1 MTCQTSVLAHNLQN
15 FGSITWIWVIY
26 AHFSSDIIWS
36 TRYLHT
42 SDLFLGASSNSW
54 RFWCLERLGGVFNSC
69 RGVCGTSGV
78 CIRGVST
85 YYLGWGASSSNS
97 TRNLG
102 PIFGTSCVSL
112 GLVGELGG
120 LQGISL
126 RWSSIWDLIWRLLR
140 NSSPLGSIWDL
151 SILGRSQVP
160 GFSRQRPLKSSCH
173 PGYYMVLFICE
184 KGKILSGL
192 VVVW

>member
-1 MTCQTSVLAHNLQN
+1 MPIFLQTLFDRLGTFIQATC
-15 FGSITWIWVIY
+15 F
-26 AHFSSDIIWS
+26 
-36 TRYLHT
+36 
-42 SDLFLGASSNSW
+42 
-54 RFWCLERLGGVFNSC
+54 LERQA
-69 RGVCGTSGV
+69 
-78 CIRGVST
+78 IRGVSGVSREVGGRLQLLLAVAFVELLACVSVVYLGT

-173 PGYYMVLFICE
+173 TGYYNVLFICE
-184 KGKILSGL
+184 ERKILSGL
-192 VVVW
+192 VVVVSS